1 MEKILELKGV
11 TKSFGSK
18 TVVNNL
24 SFDILPGEIC
34 GFLGP
39 NGSGKTTTIKMISGL
54 LFADI
59 GEINIC
65 GYSVRYDFEKA
76 LANVGAIVENP
87 DSYLEFTGRMNIA
100 LAARINNVPVSRQNE
115 VIEQVAL
122 TKRIDEKVKKYSLG
136 MKQRLGIAI
145 ALLNAPKLLIFDEPT
160 NGLDPNGIKD
170 FRETVKKL
178 AHENGAG
185 VLVSSHMMSEMEI
198 LCDKVVMIEKG
209 KLIDIKKINEI
220 KNTAEK
226 GKKSTYF
233 MVVSNGIKAQSVISE
248 QFSVKSV
255 VNELKESGLFE
266 IFVDV
271 KAETVPQ
278 IVKTLVLNG
287 IEIWSVHTKEQ
298 TLEDAY
304 MSAMEGGNI

>member
-1 MEKILELKGV
+1 MEKILELKNL
-11 TKSFGSK
+11 TKSFGNK

-24 SFDILPGEIC
+24 SFDIMPGEIC

-54 LFADI
+54 LFADS

-65 GYSVRYDFEKA
+65 GYNVKSDFEKA

-87 DSYLEFTGRMNIA
+87 DSYLEFTGRTNIS

-115 VIEQVAL
+115 VIAQVGL
-122 TKRIDEKVKKYSLG
+122 TNRIDEKVKKYSLG
-136 MKQRLGIAI
+136 MKQRLGIGI
-145 ALLNAPKLLIFDEPT
+145 ALLNFPKLLIFDEPT

-185 VLVSSHMMSEMEI
+185 VLVSSHMMSEMEL

-209 KLIDIKKINEI
+209 KLIDIKNINEI

-226 GKKSTYF
+226 GKKSTYLI
-233 MVVSNGIKAQSVISE
+233 VVSNGIKAQNIISE
-248 QFSVKSV
+248 QFNISSV
-255 VNELKESGLFE
+255 VNEKKESGSFE
-266 IFVDV
+266 ILVDTT
-271 KAETVPQ
+271 AESVPK
-278 IVKTLVLNG
+278 IVKNLVLND
-287 IEIWSVHTKEQ
+287 IEILSVHTKET

>member
-11 TKSFGSK
+11 TKSFGNK

-54 LFADI
+54 LFADS

-65 GYSVRYDFEKA
+65 GYGVRSDFEKA

-226 GKKSTYF
+226 GKKSTYSI
-233 MVVSNGIKAQSVISE
+233 VVSDGIKAQNVISE

>member
-178 AHENGAG
+178 VHENGAG